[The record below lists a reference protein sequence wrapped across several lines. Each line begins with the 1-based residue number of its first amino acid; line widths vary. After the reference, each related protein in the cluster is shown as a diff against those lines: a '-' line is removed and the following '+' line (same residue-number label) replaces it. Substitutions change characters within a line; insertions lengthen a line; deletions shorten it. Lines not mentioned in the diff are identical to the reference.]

1 MNRCAECNFPLD
13 DGLPVCPQCGANN
26 SVVDEEHGTIDMA
39 DGNLTVDEGQT
50 ELDEADDFEFDEALP
65 TLDNDASMTVDA
77 GDATR
82 ATLPHGF
89 GAPSGDRVTVNAFGM
104 PDDPQAGDSTSD
116 PNATHVLNQEAATSD
131 ADADRLTV
139 DMADDP
145 QAGDKSSDS
154 KATHVLNQD
163 AGTAHA
169 DADRL
174 TIDMADE
181 GRRTHYAKAG
191 QATVDSGEDSAP
203 LPGMGTKADGPAKT
217 VALDSGDGEEAAGDR
232 TLIYESTMSG
242 SSTMQVSS
250 ASGTEGRLKRLWEGV
265 AGSSVNPMHSLQ
277 AIGLQASESI
287 FQRVATRRVADTSA
301 AGDMIADYQ
310 IVDKLG
316 EGAMGIVFS
325 ARQTA
330 VNRIVAI
337 KTAKPNFQSN
347 DESRRRFL
355 YEAHITA
362 DLDHSNIVPIHELGA
377 SEEGMLFYSMKLVQG
392 TEWSQVMRKQTREKN
407 LEIFMKVCDA
417 MAFAHSK
424 GVIHRDLKPENTM
437 LGRFGEVF
445 VTDWGTAINLD
456 KDTTYLAQP
465 AAKGDRFLS
474 VEDSSN
480 LVRGDSIVLHDGTE
494 TYDRAQIVNIDEA
507 NPNRLY
513 LRKKLTR
520 DYQPSKQLRV
530 VKAMNLA
537 GTPCY
542 MAPEMAGHQL
552 PKIGKTSDVYILGA
566 ILFDLVTGK
575 PPHTGASVTH
585 CLRAALENKPVTVV
599 SDDPLMKIA
608 LRAMATDPAARYQSV
623 EELQEAVREYRRHA
637 ESIALTERSDEL
649 LEQAIA
655 KKDYAAFSR
664 AMFGYS
670 DALDL
675 WPDNSRAESGLKKA
689 RLSLGQAA
697 FAQGDFDLVLQSLK
711 PSEPEELELIERASA
726 AKKKAESREASVRL
740 LQKVVAA
747 VVLLAIVG
755 LSTLAWM
762 ANNQKNLAVAAQEQ
776 AEVQQRNA
784 ERAAEQEKEARGR
797 ETLAKEKA
805 QQAQEKE
812 TLAKLAAQKAERT
825 ATSASEE
832 AKRHR
837 SSALSSAINAAKQE
851 WRAKQEQVRAE
862 EAAVLAQRR
871 STQIQLGEYNSS
883 LALAKSQIESFDPAA
898 AARNLQRLSDM
909 FGLETTKQDAQSN
922 VFLGNTPQ
930 VDSWGWQRIELLG
943 NFDLPKVHIG
953 ASLSSNDAQGNTSPS
968 SPSGRQISQQ
978 VSASAYAPQS
988 NQAVVGTK
996 DGLVQ
1001 LLKYEA
1007 GELQTT
1013 RQVVEADATIVAVAI
1028 SPNGQEV
1035 VYSYVRRGQ
1044 SGVNRWDVSQATTQP
1059 VVATQKRSFQYFC
1072 YSLDGQQLIG
1082 GISGGVWVWDCD
1094 NEWYSRA
1101 EPKFRVSLRGQLTNL
1116 QSIDSQHTLLTTR
1129 FQDQQTLVGIL
1140 DHASQAIQLVESSE
1154 RLPAEIRS
1162 AVHTLVDDQ
1171 IVLGLAN
1178 NRLMVGELA
1187 IDGATITNL
1196 VELVD
1201 KHRAPVTAMVSN
1213 GVDRLIT
1220 SSQSEP
1226 VVHVWRYA
1234 AELGIWEYD
1243 TYLTGTPNNI
1253 AGVGLLGGE
1262 QVMAVDAE
1270 GTSIV
1275 WNVDRQ
1281 KQRRRMQRSTDGQM
1295 VEYLAPVQAVIAG
1308 PSDGQ
1313 ALAIDSN
1320 GVVDLWSLADGHTLR
1335 IDGSRWSY
1343 IGHTP
1348 GAELVNSAID
1358 HEQSVVVT
1366 AASLKNADKKYSLD
1380 PTHVWEFCSWD
1391 AHTGSMLRRWTAT
1404 NREVTT
1410 DDVDDGQTSA
1420 SKNLGSRH
1428 ESIEQRISL
1437 VDSGRQLLFA
1447 SDSETRL
1454 IDLATGE
1461 QTFRRGDFGSY
1472 FAVPHPVTPG
1482 LTMLVKRSG
1491 AVRLFDVNNAASW
1504 DAPAMR
1510 NFSLADPSDIPLQGV
1525 WSNSG
1530 RRFYLSFSTGALA
1543 AFQWNGADLSL
1554 QWSTRSFTA
1563 STDTNAIHEALSVNR
1578 GRIQSQLDVDMAIE
1592 GVSGNETLHIATRRR
1607 GASPSTK
1614 LVSLLFS
1621 DQESQP
1627 ELLQSVEEAG
1637 VRWLQVSDEQPA
1649 RMVDRIHDS
1658 LVIDSRRVRSRMK
1671 LNSQTFV
1678 TTSGANVLE
1687 LTDGSPEVTS
1697 FGRTGFISATG
1708 NQQGTALWIL
1718 LEDGAIWNFTTG
1730 SQSGNWLRMGY
1741 TALGASRIMLSP
1753 DEQQMLIFSE
1763 EKGTLVDAKSGL
1775 LIEDLGALRGAAWDP
1790 AAPAR
1795 LAVCRTD
1802 GSLEIIAPE
1811 QTIKLPARPLMS
1823 IDASLVQ
1830 LSFFNETWAD
1840 PTRRPRQFLLVHS
1853 ETADKGAIEFVPIDP
1868 APEDAPDSPAV
1879 TVDLPLHS
1887 RVAVSPTENI
1897 LVTGAPG
1904 GTVTVWFAAP
1914 SHDPKPRQLFNLEG
1928 HRGEQLTC
1936 VTFSSDGRTLITA
1949 DTKNRLYAWL
1959 SRDPLLP

>member
-13 DGLPVCPQCGANN
+13 DGLLVCPQCGANN
-26 SVVDEEHGTIDMA
+26 SVADEEQGTIDMA

-65 TLDNDASMTVDA
+65 TLDHDPSMTVDA

-89 GAPSGDRVTVNAFGM
+89 GAPSGDRVTLNAFGM
-104 PDDPQAGDSTSD
+104 PDDPQVEDSSSDPNATHVLHQGAAPSDSDADRLTIDMANDPQAGEKSSD
-116 PNATHVLNQEAATSD
+116 PNATHVLNQDAATSN
-131 ADADRLTV
+131 ADT
-139 DMADDP
+139 
-145 QAGDKSSDS
+145 
-154 KATHVLNQD
+154 
-163 AGTAHA
+163 
-169 DADRL
+169 DRL
-174 TIDMADE
+174 TIDMADG
-181 GRRTHYAKAG
+181 GRRTRAAKAG
-191 QATVDSGEDSAP
+191 QATVDSGEESAA

-217 VALDSGDGEEAAGDR
+217 VALDSSDGDEASGDR
-232 TLIYESTMSG
+232 TLIYESTISG
-242 SSTMQVSS
+242 SSTMQISS

-287 FQRVATRRVADTSA
+287 FQRVATRRVADASV

-392 TEWSQVMRKQTREKN
+392 TEWSQVIRKQTREKN

-480 LVRGDSIVLHDGTE
+480 LVRGDSIVLHDGAE

-552 PKIGKTSDVYILGA
+552 PKIGKTSDIYILGA

-585 CLRAALENKPVTVV
+585 CLRAALENKPVTIV
-599 SDDPLMKIA
+599 SDDPLLKIA

-670 DALDL
+670 DAIDL

-697 FAQGDFDLVLQSLK
+697 FAQGDFDLVLQSLE
-711 PSEPEELELIERASA
+711 PSQPEELELIERATA

-747 VVLLAIVG
+747 VVLLAIVS
-755 LSTLAWM
+755 LSTLTWM
-762 ANNQKNLAVAAQEQ
+762 FNNQKNVAVAAQGQ
-776 AEVQQRNA
+776 A

-797 ETLAKEKA
+797 ETLAKEAAQKA
-805 QQAQEKE
+805 QVEE
-812 TLAKLAAQKAERT
+812 TLAKVEAQKAEQKAVV
-825 ATSASEE
+825 ATKD
-832 AKRHR
+832 AKRQR
-837 SSALSSAINAAKQE
+837 SIALSSAINAAKQE
-851 WRAKQEQVRAE
+851 WRAKKEQVRAE
-862 EAAVLAQRR
+862 EAAVLVQRR

-883 LALAKSQIESFDPAA
+883 LALAKSQIESLDPAA

-909 FGLETTKQDAQSN
+909 FGLETANINAQSNN

-930 VDSWGWQRIELLG
+930 IDSWGWQRIALLG
-943 NFDLPKVHIG
+943 NFDLPKTHIG
-953 ASLSSNDAQGNTSPS
+953 ASLSSNDAQAITASS
-968 SPSGRQISQQ
+968 SPAGGQISQQ
-978 VSASAYAPQS
+978 VSASAYAPQL

-1059 VVATQKRSFQYFC
+1059 VVATQKRSFQAFS
-1072 YSLDGQQLIG
+1072 YSLDGRQLVG

-1094 NEWYSRA
+1094 SEWYSRA

-1116 QSIDSQHTLLTTR
+1116 QSLDSQHTLLTTR

-1154 RLPAEIRS
+1154 TLPAEIRT

-1171 IVLGLAN
+1171 VVLGLAN
-1178 NRLMVGELA
+1178 NSLMVGKLA

-1196 VELVD
+1196 VQLVD
-1201 KHRAPVTAMVSN
+1201 KHRAPVTDMVSN

-1234 AELGIWEYD
+1234 SELGVWEYD

-1253 AGVGLLGGE
+1253 AGVGLLGDE

-1320 GVVDLWSLADGHTLR
+1320 SVVDLWSLADGHTIR

-1348 GAELVNSAID
+1348 GAELVNSAVD
-1358 HEQSVVVT
+1358 YEQSVVVT

-1391 AHTGSMLRRWTAT
+1391 AQTGSMLRRWTAP

-1410 DDVDDGQTSA
+1410 DDVDNGQTSA
-1420 SKNLGSRH
+1420 GKKLGSRH

-1437 VDSGRQLLFA
+1437 VDSGRQLLSA

-1454 IDLATGE
+1454 INLATGE

-1491 AVRLFDVNNAASW
+1491 AVRVFDVNNAASW

-1530 RRFYLSFSTGALA
+1530 RRFYLAFSTGALA
-1543 AFQWNGADLSL
+1543 AFQWNGTDLSL
-1554 QWSTRSFTA
+1554 QWSTRSLTA
-1563 STDTNAIHEALSVNR
+1563 GADTDAIHEALSVNR
-1578 GRIQSQLDVDMAIE
+1578 GRIQSQLDVDLAIE
-1592 GVSGNETLHIATRRR
+1592 AAAGNETLHIATRRR
-1607 GASPSTK
+1607 GASPATK

-1621 DQESQP
+1621 DQDSRP
-1627 ELLQSVEEAG
+1627 ELIQSVEEAG
-1637 VRWLQVSDEQPA
+1637 VRWLQVSGDQPA

-1658 LVIDSRRVRSRMK
+1658 LVVDSRRVRSRLK
-1671 LNSQTFV
+1671 LNSQTYV
-1678 TTSGANVLE
+1678 TTAGANVLE

-1708 NQQGTALWIL
+1708 NQQGTALWVL

-1730 SQSGNWLRMGY
+1730 SESGTWSRMGY

-1763 EKGTLVDAKSGL
+1763 EKGTLVDAESGI
-1775 LIEDLGALRGAAWDP
+1775 LIQELGALRGAAWDP
-1790 AAPAR
+1790 AASAR

-1802 GSLEIIAPE
+1802 GSLEIISPE

-1823 IDASLVQ
+1823 LDASLVQ

-1840 PTRRPRQFLLVHS
+1840 PNRRPRQFLLVHS

-1868 APEDAPDSPAV
+1868 APTGAPDSPAV

>member
-1 MNRCAECNFPLD
+1 MNRCTECNFPLD
-13 DGLPVCPQCGANN
+13 DGLLVCPQCGADNP
-26 SVVDEEHGTIDMA
+26 VVDEEQGTIDMA

-65 TLDNDASMTVDA
+65 TLEGDPSMTVDA

-89 GAPSGDRVTVNAFGM
+89 DAPQGGDRVTLNAFGM
-104 PDDPQAGDSTSD
+104 PDDRATLPG
-116 PNATHVLNQEAATSD
+116 PNTD
-131 ADADRLTV
+131 
-139 DMADDP
+139 ADDP
-145 QAGDKSSDS
+145 AG
-154 KATHVLNQD
+154 
-163 AGTAHA
+163 
-169 DADRL
+169 
-174 TIDMADE
+174 
-181 GRRTHYAKAG
+181 
-191 QATVDSGEDSAP
+191 
-203 LPGMGTKADGPAKT
+203 T
-217 VALDSGDGEEAAGDR
+217 VALDSSDGAEAAGDR
-232 TLIYESTMSG
+232 TIIYESTTSD

-265 AGSSVNPMHSLQ
+265 AGSSVNPMHSLH
-277 AIGLQASESI
+277 AIGQQASESI
-287 FQRVATRRVADTSA
+287 FQRVATRRVADASV

-392 TEWSQVMRKQTREKN
+392 TEWSRVMRKQTREKN

-480 LVRGDSIVLHDGTE
+480 LVRGDSIVLHDGVA
-494 TYDRAQIVNIDEA
+494 TYDRAQIVNIDEV

-530 VKAMNLA
+530 VKGMNLA

-552 PKIGKTSDVYILGA
+552 PKIGRTSDIYILGA
-566 ILFDLVTGK
+566 ILFDLITGK

-585 CLRAALENKPVTVV
+585 CLRAALENKPVTIV

-623 EELQEAVREYRRHA
+623 EELQEAVAEYRRHA

-664 AMFGYS
+664 TMFGYR
-670 DALDL
+670 DAIDL
-675 WPDNSRAESGLKKA
+675 WPDNTRAASGLKRA
-689 RLSLGQAA
+689 RLALGQAA
-697 FAQGDFDLVLQSLK
+697 FAQGDYDLVLQSLE
-711 PSEPEELELIERASA
+711 PNQPEELALIERATA
-726 AKKKAESREASVRL
+726 AKKKAEGREASLRL

-762 ANNQKNLAVAAQEQ
+762 ANNQKNIAVAAQQ
-776 AEVQQRNA
+776 RAEVEQRNA
-784 ERAAEQEKEARGR
+784 ERATEQEKEAKNQ
-797 ETLAKEKA
+797 ETLAKVE
-805 QQAQEKE
+805 
-812 TLAKLAAQKAERT
+812 AQKAQVEEMR
-825 ATSASEE
+825 AKLEAQEAEKKAMLASEE
-832 AKRHR
+832 AKRER
-837 SSALSSAINAAKQE
+837 SSALASAINAAKQE
-851 WRAKQEQVRAE
+851 WRAKQEQERAE
-862 EAAVLAQRR
+862 AAAVLAQRR
-871 STQIQLGEYNSS
+871 STQIQLGEYNLS

-898 AARNLQRLSDM
+898 AARNLQRLRDM
-909 FGLETTKQDAQSN
+909 FELESAMQDAQVSS

-953 ASLSSNDAQGNTSPS
+953 ASHSNTNSQSNDLPHALADEHASP
-968 SPSGRQISQQ
+968 PVARQLSVQ
-978 VSASAYAPQS
+978 VSASAFSPQS
-988 NQAVVGTK
+988 NHAVVGTK
-996 DGLVQ
+996 DGLLQ
-1001 LLKYEA
+1001 LLQYEA
-1007 GELQTT
+1007 GELHTS
-1013 RQVVEADATIVAVAI
+1013 RQVVEADAAIVAVAI
-1028 SPNGQEV
+1028 SPDGQEV
-1035 VYSYVRRGQ
+1035 VYSYVRDGQ
-1044 SGVNRWDVSQATTQP
+1044 GGVRRWDVSEDTTQP

-1072 YSLDGQQLIG
+1072 YSLDGRQLVG

-1094 NEWYSRA
+1094 DEWYARG

-1140 DHASQAIQLVESSE
+1140 DHTSQTLQLVDSSE
-1154 RLPAEIRS
+1154 TLPAEIRS
-1162 AVHTLVDDQ
+1162 VVHTLVDDQ
-1171 IVLGLAN
+1171 VVLGLAN
-1178 NRLMVGELA
+1178 NRLMVGRLA
-1187 IDGATITNL
+1187 PNAATITDL
-1196 VELVD
+1196 VELAD
-1201 KHRAPVTAMVSN
+1201 KHRAPVTDMVSN

-1234 AELGIWEYD
+1234 YELGNWDYE
-1243 TYLTGTPNNI
+1243 TYLTGTPDNI
-1253 AGVGLLGGE
+1253 VGVGLLGGE

-1281 KQRRRMQRSTDGQM
+1281 QQRRRMQRNTDGQM

-1320 GVVDLWSLADGHTLR
+1320 GVVDMWSLADGHTIR
-1335 IDGSRWSY
+1335 VDGSRWSY

-1348 GAELVNSAID
+1348 GAELVNSAVD
-1358 HEQSVVVT
+1358 YEQSVVVT

-1391 AHTGSMLRRWTAT
+1391 AQTGAMLRRWTAP
-1404 NREVTT
+1404 NREVPTG
-1410 DDVDDGQTSA
+1410 DLGNVQTSA
-1420 SKNLGSRH
+1420 GEKLNARY

-1447 SDSETRL
+1447 SDNETRL
-1454 IDLATGE
+1454 IDLGNGA
-1461 QTFRRGDFGSY
+1461 QTFRRDDFGSY
-1472 FAVPHPVTPG
+1472 FAVPNPVTPS

-1491 AVRLFDVNNAASW
+1491 AVRLFDVDNPAAW

-1525 WSNSG
+1525 WSDSG
-1530 RRFYLSFSTGALA
+1530 RRFYLSFSTGGLAL
-1543 AFQWNGADLSL
+1543 FQWNGTELSL
-1554 QWSTRSFTA
+1554 QWSTRSIDGSA
-1563 STDTNAIHEALSVNR
+1563 NTDAIHDALSVNR
-1578 GRIQSQLDVDMAIE
+1578 GRIQSQLDIDMV
-1592 GVSGNETLHIATRRR
+1592 VSGAAGNETLHIATRRR
-1607 GASPSTK
+1607 GVSPATK

-1627 ELLQSVEEAG
+1627 QLLQSLEEPG
-1637 VRWLQVSDEQPA
+1637 VRWLQVADNQPA
-1649 RMVDRIHDS
+1649 RLVDRIHDS
-1658 LVIDSRRVRSRMK
+1658 LVVDGRRVRSRLK
-1671 LNSQTFV
+1671 LNNQTYV
-1678 TTSGANVLE
+1678 ATTGANVLE

-1697 FGRTGFISATG
+1697 FGRTGFIAATG
-1708 NQQGTALWIL
+1708 NQQGTALWVL
-1718 LEDGAIWNFTTG
+1718 LEDGAIWNFTTE
-1730 SQSGNWLRMGY
+1730 SEHGNWSRMGY

-1753 DEQQMLIFSE
+1753 DEQQMLIFSQE
-1763 EKGTLVDAKSGL
+1763 QGTLVGAESGRL
-1775 LIEDLGALRGAAWDP
+1775 LRELGPLRGAAWDP
-1790 AAPAR
+1790 ATPAR
-1795 LAVCRTD
+1795 LAVCRND
-1802 GSLEIIAPE
+1802 GSLEIISPE
-1811 QTIKLPARPLMS
+1811 QTVTLPTRPLMS
-1823 IDASLVQ
+1823 TDASLIQ

-1840 PTRRPRQFLLVHS
+1840 PTRLARQFLLVHS

-1868 APEDAPDSPAV
+1868 APVGAPDSPAV

-1887 RVAVSPTENI
+1887 RVAASPTENI
-1897 LVTGAPG
+1897 LVTGAPS

-1914 SHDPKPRQLFNLEG
+1914 SHDPKPRQLFDLEG

-1936 VTFSSDGRTLITA
+1936 VTFSSDGRTIITA